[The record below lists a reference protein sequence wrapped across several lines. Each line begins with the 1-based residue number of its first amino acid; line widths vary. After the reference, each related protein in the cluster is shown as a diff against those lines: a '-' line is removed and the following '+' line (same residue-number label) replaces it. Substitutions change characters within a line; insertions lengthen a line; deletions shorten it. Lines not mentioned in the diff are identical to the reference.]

1 MANPPSSAPDTC
13 PGCAARIPPSRP
25 RFCEYCG
32 MTLPSALVAASGD
45 PTAEMARRLADF
57 EAAERAAPRR
67 SGSWGMLIVTV
78 LVVAAVLILGCCAF
92 MGVRTMP
99 GGSAR

>member
-1 MANPPSSAPDTC
+1 MANPASSAPDTC

-32 MTLPSALVAASGD
+32 MTLPGALVAASGD
-45 PTAEMARRLADF
+45 PTAEMARRLADLA
-57 EAAERAAPRR
+57 AAERAAPRR

-92 MGVRTMP
+92 LGVRTMS
-99 GGSAR
+99 G